1 METESSASKLLERTD
16 EKLDALL
23 KRLRPLVD
31 NVVEAR
37 QYYEKRA
44 RRPKNAFRV
53 SGVAVIL
60 LSLSIPFIASLRFT
74 GKDVLLSAFA
84 VLIAIVTSLGSFYKW
99 EHTWRSYRQA
109 EAALGHL
116 LALWDFRMIEATQEP
131 DVVKGREKIITATQQ
146 LLEAAHK
153 VTSTETEE
161 FFSKVEWPGEKK
173 K

>member
-1 METESSASKLLERTD
+1 MEQSAAKLSGETD
-16 EKLDALL
+16 EKFATLL
-23 KRLRPLVD
+23 KQLRPLVD
-31 NVVEAR
+31 NVIDAR

-44 RRPKNAFRV
+44 RRPRNAFRV

-60 LSLSIPFIASLRFT
+60 LSLSIPFIASLQFP
-74 GKDVLLSAFA
+74 GKDILLSAFA

-109 EAALGHL
+109 ESALGHL
-116 LALWDFRMIEATQEP
+116 LSLWDFRIIEATQET
-131 DVVKGREKIITATQQ
+131 DIRKGMEKIIAATQL
-146 LLEAAHK
+146 LLEEAHR

>member
-1 METESSASKLLERTD
+1 MEQGAATLLEVTD
-16 EKLDALL
+16 EKLTTLL
-23 KRLRPLVD
+23 TQLRPLVD

-37 QYYEKRA
+37 HYYLKRA
-44 RRPKNAFRV
+44 NRPKNAFRV

-60 LSLSIPFIASLRFT
+60 LSLSIPFIASLQFP

-109 EAALGHL
+109 ESALGHL
-116 LALWDFRMIEATQEP
+116 LSLYDFRIIEAAQEADTQ
-131 DVVKGREKIITATQQ
+131 KGAEKIIVATQQ

>member
-1 METESSASKLLERTD
+1 MEQGAATLLEITD
-16 EKLDALL
+16 EKLASLL
-23 KRLRPLVD
+23 KQLRPLVD

-37 QYYEKRA
+37 QYYLKRA
-44 RRPKNAFRV
+44 KRPKNAFRI

-60 LSLSIPFIASLRFT
+60 LSLSIPFIASLQFT
-74 GKDVLLSAFA
+74 GKDILLSAFA

-99 EHTWRSYRQA
+99 EQTWRSYRQA
-109 EAALGHL
+109 ESALGHL
-116 LALWDFRMIEATQEP
+116 LSLWDFRIIEAAQET
-131 DVVKGREKIITATQQ
+131 DTRKGMEQIIVATQQ
-146 LLEAAHK
+146 LLLEAHK

>member
-1 METESSASKLLERTD
+1 MEQSPLTVAGETDDKLA
-16 EKLDALL
+16 ALL
-23 KRLRPLVD
+23 RQLRPLVD

-44 RRPKNAFRV
+44 QRPKRAFRV

-60 LSLSIPFIASLRFT
+60 LSLSIPFIASLKFE
-74 GKDVLLSAFA
+74 GKDMLLSAFA
-84 VLIAIVTSLGSFYKW
+84 VLIAIITSLGSFYKW

-109 EAALGHL
+109 ESTLGHL
-116 LALWDFRMIEATQEP
+116 LALWDFQIIEATQETETS
-131 DVVKGREKIITATQQ
+131 KGAEKIIAATQQ

>member
-1 METESSASKLLERTD
+1 MEQSPAKPLGETD
-16 EKLDALL
+16 EKLTTLL
-23 KRLRPLVD
+23 KQLRPLVD
-31 NVVEAR
+31 NVVDAR

-44 RRPKNAFRV
+44 RRPKSAFRI

-60 LSLSIPFIASLRFT
+60 LSLSIPFIASLQFT
-74 GKDVLLSAFA
+74 GKDILLSAFA

-109 EAALGHL
+109 ESALGNL
-116 LALWDFRMIEATQEP
+116 LSLWDFRIIEATQET
-131 DVVKGREKIITATQQ
+131 DTSKGMEKIIVATQQ
-146 LLEAAHK
+146 LLEEAHK
-153 VTSTETEE
+153 VTSAETEE

>member
-1 METESSASKLLERTD
+1 MEQSAAKLSGGTD
-16 EKLDALL
+16 ETLDALL
-23 KRLRPLVD
+23 KQLRPLVD
-31 NVVEAR
+31 NVVAAR

-44 RRPKNAFRV
+44 RRPKSAFRV

-60 LSLSIPFIASLRFT
+60 LSLSIPFIASLQFP
-74 GKDVLLSAFA
+74 GKDILLSAFA
-84 VLIAIVTSLGSFYKW
+84 VLIAVVTSLGSFYKW
-99 EHTWRSYRQA
+99 EQTWRSYRQA

-116 LALWDFRMIEATQEP
+116 LSVWDFRVIEAAQEP
-131 DVVKGREKIITATQQ
+131 EPRKGAEKVIAATQQ

-153 VTSTETEE
+153 VTSAETEE